1 MSGFSRSLW
10 EFAFGRERMMMPKYA
25 GRAVR
30 RPSIRRAGAARDV
43 VVRVTQDGTRTSPV
57 SEIAIPAPSPRR
69 ARSRLRGGLGRDA
82 SACLG
87 FAERARAERRAR
99 RRDGRPGR
107 VSDPRDARG
116 MTSSAKRVFAT
127 SMPSLAL
134 LAATARA
141 CVRRMPS
148 VHRARNPVFPKRV
161 SGRIARATADS
172 FAEPVSRRLRCP
184 GRNRRGA
191 ASSARRAAPSS
202 ATSVVSRR
210 VPSQPCIA
218 RTRETSC

>member
-1 MSGFSRSLW
+1 
-10 EFAFGRERMMMPKYA
+10 MMPKYA
-25 GRAVR
+25 GRAIR

-87 FAERARAERRAR
+87 FVERARAERRAR

-161 SGRIARATADS
+161 SGRIARATARDCRFPPRS
-172 FAEPVSRRLRCP
+172 PRRDALAAAEDPSRRGVPRPPCRALVRDV
-184 GRNRRGA
+184 R
-191 ASSARRAAPSS
+191 RRA
-202 ATSVVSRR
+202 
-210 VPSQPCIA
+210 PCHGTA
-218 RTRETSC
+218 VHRANERTTRSLLTA

>member
-1 MSGFSRSLW
+1 MVRACRLFSKS
-10 EFAFGRERMMMPKYA
+10 
-25 GRAVR
+25 
-30 RPSIRRAGAARDV
+30 
-43 VVRVTQDGTRTSPV
+43 TSPRC
-57 SEIAIPAPSPRR
+57 PRV
-69 ARSRLRGGLGRDA
+69 ARSRLRAGPGGIA

-127 SMPSLAL
+127 SVPSLAL

-161 SGRIARATADS
+161 SGRIARATARD
-172 FAEPVSRRLRCP
+172 RRFPPRSPRRDALAAALT
-184 GRNRRGA
+184 RRGA
-191 ASSARRAAPSS
+191 ACRARRAARSS
-202 ATSVVSRR
+202 ATSVDARR
-210 VPSQPCIA
+210 VTARRCIA
-218 RTRETSC
+218 RTREPLTRC